1 MSVVAF
7 ADYRSCQR
15 IENSRSNTSG
25 SLIKISWVLLQK
37 RRQYGTANNRAC
49 NQIGVRRAVTLCIS
63 LCALPIATE
72 SVCRLLNSRNSRS
85 HSKADGINDLFPG
98 QLELLFRLQRNCIMV
113 IGDIEIGNYS
123 QHTLFLFVLNLRLCL
138 LRR

>member
-15 IENSRSNTSG
+15 IKNPRSNTSG

-37 RRQYGTANNRAC
+37 RRQYGTADKRAC

-63 LCALPIATE
+63 LRTLPISTE
-72 SVCRLLNSRNSRS
+72 SVCRLLNSRNACS
-85 HSKADGINDLFPG
+85 HAKSDGINDLFPG
-98 QLELLFRLQRNCIMV
+98 QLELLLRLQRNC
-113 IGDIEIGNYS
+113 
-123 QHTLFLFVLNLRLCL
+123 
-138 LRR
+138 